1 MRAIDL
7 LRQFADDLGSRGIR
21 EIRQLTQVVVGGAP
35 RARTL
40 EGRAHEERAFHWR
53 RDDDRF
59 AAYLR
64 FLVLN
69 SLICQCPSS

>member
-7 LRQFADDLGSRGIR
+7 LRQFADDPGSRGIR
-21 EIRQLTQVVVGGAP
+21 KICQFPQVVVGGAP

-40 EGRAHEERAFHWR
+40 ERRAHEERAFDWR

-69 SLICQCPSS
+69 LLICRSPSS